1 MITMLRIETFSEA
14 SKLLAKFIPPDRPTS
29 YTLDRMEQLMDYLG
43 NPQNRLSVIH
53 IAGTSGKTSTSY
65 YIAALLHAT
74 GKTVGL
80 SVSPHIDTIA
90 ERAQIDLRPLE
101 ESDYCEQLGIFL
113 ELIEKSGIQPSYFE
127 VLVAFMYWLF
137 EKRGVDYAVVEV
149 GLGGLLDGTN
159 VVGRSDK
166 ICVITDIGFDHTE
179 ILGNT
184 LQEIATQKGG
194 IVLEGNQVFMHS
206 QPREVMETIG
216 DICTQRSAHLTVVD
230 DDLSMLNVHQYE
242 MLPTFQKRNISLAYS
257 TVKHALG
264 SDYDHTLLTRALN
277 DSIATYI
284 PARMEEATWHKKTVI
299 MDGSHN
305 PQKIGALVKAIE
317 NKYSDRSVCLVVS
330 FGENKAISLDEN
342 LRQLHSI
349 SSTIVITQFSLGQ
362 DEPRQPI
369 DPRVIEIAAK
379 QQSFETVLVEPD
391 PDAALDV
398 AARQSTDIIL
408 ITGSLYLLNHIRP
421 IVLG

>member
-1 MITMLRIETFSEA
+1 MSNYRVGNRGIMITMLRIETFSEA

-137 EKRGVDYAVVEV
+137 DRRGVDYAVVEV

-159 VVGRSDK
+159 VVDRSDK
-166 ICVITDIGFDHTE
+166 VCVITDIGFDMY
-179 ILGNT
+179 L
-184 LQEIATQKGG
+184 
-194 IVLEGNQVFMHS
+194 V
-206 QPREVMETIG
+206 
-216 DICTQRSAHLTVVD
+216 
-230 DDLSMLNVHQYE
+230 
-242 MLPTFQKRNISLAYS
+242 PT
-257 TVKHALG
+257 
-264 SDYDHTLLTRALN
+264 
-277 DSIATYI
+277 
-284 PARMEEATWHKKTVI
+284 M
-299 MDGSHN
+299 
-305 PQKIGALVKAIE
+305 
-317 NKYSDRSVCLVVS
+317 
-330 FGENKAISLDEN
+330 
-342 LRQLHSI
+342 
-349 SSTIVITQFSLGQ
+349 ITH
-362 DEPRQPI
+362 R
-369 DPRVIEIAAK
+369 
-379 QQSFETVLVEPD
+379 
-391 PDAALDV
+391 
-398 AARQSTDIIL
+398 
-408 ITGSLYLLNHIRP
+408 
-421 IVLG
+421 